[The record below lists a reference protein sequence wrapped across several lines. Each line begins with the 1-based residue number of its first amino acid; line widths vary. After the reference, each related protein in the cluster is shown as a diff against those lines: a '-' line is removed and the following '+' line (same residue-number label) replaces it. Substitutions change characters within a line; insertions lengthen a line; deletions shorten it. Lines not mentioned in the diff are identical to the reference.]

1 MKKQYIVC
9 HTHTAKK
16 YTPEQ
21 KLKLSEF
28 NLIREILKDHK
39 RISIEL
45 KECSKEEYVK
55 IFGY

>member
-1 MKKQYIVC
+1 MKKKYIEC
-9 HTHTAKK
+9 K
-16 YTPEQ
+16 YNIPNKYVPEQ

-28 NLIREILKDHK
+28 HLIREILKDHK